1 MNCEAPAPFTQALT
15 VSGTPPTVSSQTN
28 TPDPAMMIMIFAVI
42 RPDSMATSNSFFRS
56 ISR

>member
-1 MNCEAPAPFTQALT
+1 LT

-28 TPDPAMMIMIFAVI
+28 TPEEAMMIMIFAVI
-42 RPDSMATSNSFFRS
+42 SPDSMATSNSFFKV